1 MTSFLMILLILITVS
16 GVQKIH
22 TKRFFAFYF
31 DQSDEERRRLHSWH
45 YVIAKVGQMRCLSTG
60 IGWESTSYNI
70 DCPSGA
76 DGFGIVM

>member
-60 IGWESTSYNI
+60 IGWESTTYNI
-70 DCPSGA
+70 DCPARQERMGLA
-76 DGFGIVM
+76 L